1 MTAKN
6 EIKKTSEIQF
16 WNSLIKGFFKTK
28 ISPAFLIIKS
38 IHYLWC
44 KLVPEAMKNNRK
56 QKTTCPTNAFHD
68 PKGTFSISE
77 SEERLRPSS
86 ISGGVKARRSFCV
99 TFSSVKEMFPEG
111 MSSSDHGEMIKPN
124 ADGSVEPEVKKKKH
138 ALLPQTAI
146 LRTWPES

>member
-1 MTAKN
+1 M
-6 EIKKTSEIQF
+6 S
-16 WNSLIKGFFKTK
+16 W
-28 ISPAFLIIKS
+28 
-38 IHYLWC
+38 
-44 KLVPEAMKNNRK
+44 VD
-56 QKTTCPTNAFHD
+56 AFHD

-124 ADGSVEPEVKKKKH
+124 ADGSVEPEVKKNMHYYHKLQFLEHGLNLNQILEEKK
-138 ALLPQTAI
+138 ATCNFFLSWMSYEVQK
-146 LRTWPES
+146 